1 MLRCPSTR
9 HVVEV
14 HGDVFWGTTSV
25 AVGTGLCLPTPG
37 GGVPGAFGPRPKKQA
52 GTFFQKAGRHYPPP
66 GGGVGLGFRR
76 PPRTPTGDPKNSK
89 THNFG
94 QFSHKITPYTPKIGL
109 CTLFT
114 ACRTL
119 PNPFFNKICP
129 SKSILKPYEKK
140 FFQGPRGRQAL
151 QTLPPPGGGG
161 RLFDPIFPKT
171 KKAGRHPPP
180 GVG

>member
-1 MLRCPSTR
+1 MIRLVLTYP
-9 HVVEV
+9 
-14 HGDVFWGTTSV
+14 GWG
-25 AVGTGLCLPTPG
+25 GPG
-37 GGVPGAFGPRPKKQA
+37 GLRPTAK
-52 GTFFQKAGRHYPPP
+52 KAGRHIFPKSRQALPPP

-151 QTLPPPGGGG
+151 QTLPPPLGGGG
-161 RLFDPIFPKT
+161 VGFLTQFYPKP

-180 GVG
+180 G

>member
-1 MLRCPSTR
+1 MHTNLSRLSQRLNDPGL
-9 HVVEV
+9 V
-14 HGDVFWGTTSV
+14 WGF
-25 AVGTGLCLPTPG
+25 GGHLGHPPETP
-37 GGVPGAFGPRPKKQA
+37 K
-52 GTFFQKAGRHYPPP
+52 FQ
-66 GGGVGLGFRR
+66 
-76 PPRTPTGDPKNSK
+76 K

-94 QFSHKITPYTPKIGL
+94 QFSHEIIPYIPEIGL

-151 QTLPPPGGGG
+151 QTLPPPGGG
-161 RLFDPIFPKT
+161 RHFDPILPKT

-180 GVG
+180 RGRVGSALSTSLGRILGGADP